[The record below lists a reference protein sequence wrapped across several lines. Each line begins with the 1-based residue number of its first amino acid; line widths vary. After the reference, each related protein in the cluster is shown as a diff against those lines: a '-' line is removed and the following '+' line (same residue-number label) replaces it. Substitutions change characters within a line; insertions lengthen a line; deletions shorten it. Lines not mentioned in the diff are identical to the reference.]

1 MTRCTDA
8 GGLHPT
14 SISTLSLQKVHDLEW
29 LALRLSTVVTP
40 CHRKALRRVWTVR
53 DMPASPHIFAW
64 FCHAGS
70 IGVLHTLRALRGR
83 REDIAL
89 QQQEDIAAVGPLMV
103 CLAGG
108 AAGASALQAL
118 TGHLSPHL
126 LHLFASL
133 QNAHIR
139 DCHTVRAVSRSLHVV
154 LLHRALVF
162 TV

>member
-1 MTRCTDA
+1 M
-8 GGLHPT
+8 
-14 SISTLSLQKVHDLEW
+14 
-29 LALRLSTVVTP
+29 ALRLSTTLAI
-40 CHRKALRRVWTVR
+40 CHCKALRRFWIAR
-53 DMPASPHIFAW
+53 DLPAGPHIFAW

-103 CLAGG
+103 RLAGAGG

-118 TGHLSPHL
+118 AGHLSPHL

-139 DCHTVRAVSRSLHVV
+139 DCHTVRAVSRSLHIV

>member
-1 MTRCTDA
+1 MCRPRWLCT
-8 GGLHPT
+8 PIP
-14 SISTLSLQKVHDLEW
+14 SQTLSLQLHHGLEW
-29 LALRLSTVVTP
+29 LALFLSTVLTP
-40 CHRKALRRVWTVR
+40 CHCKALRRSWTVHN
-53 DMPASPHIFAW
+53 MPAGPHAFAW
-64 FCHAGS
+64 CCRAGS

-103 CLAGG
+103 CLAGA

-126 LHLFASL
+126 LHLLASL

-154 LLHRALVF
+154 LMHRVLVF